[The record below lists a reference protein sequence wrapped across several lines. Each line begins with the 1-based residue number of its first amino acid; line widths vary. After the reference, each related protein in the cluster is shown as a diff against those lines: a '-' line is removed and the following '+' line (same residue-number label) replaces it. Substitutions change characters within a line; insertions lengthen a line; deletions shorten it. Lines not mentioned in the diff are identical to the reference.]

1 MSWAGAHQVSQGPL
15 DNKEGPHGGRT
26 TWEAYW
32 VVGISKHWLAL
43 VYSTLYYLATIVM

>member
-1 MSWAGAHQVSQGPL
+1 MSLTGNHQVSQGPL
-15 DNKEGPHGGRT
+15 DNRQGPHGGGA

-32 VVGISKHWLAL
+32 VVGVSKHWLPL